1 MRPRDERHGGSVGG
15 EGPRPASERKR
26 DPAARAIGE
35 EVRGARPAEIPGRLC
50 AVTVRLVDVTGA
62 AVSLHASGM
71 PVQLCASDE
80 LAAYLTET
88 QATLGEGPC
97 LAAAQAGAAVFAED
111 LAGGEG
117 ARRWPV
123 FAMEATAAGIRA
135 AYAVPLGGE
144 DAGAGPEGLG
154 CLGTLDLYRREPG
167 PLGARDLR
175 TARLLAGVM
184 TVALMALPREEEGVL
199 DPGWWLSGLAT
210 EHDEIYQATG
220 MIMAQLGVGA
230 DEAMARLRGRAFAEE
245 RTAVDVARDV
255 VAQRTRFDRD

>member
-1 MRPRDERHGGSVGG
+1 MVTVRPRNERHGGSAGG
-15 EGPRPASERKR
+15 EGPRQR
-26 DPAARAIGE
+26 DPTARVIGE
-35 EVRGARPAEIPGRLC
+35 EVRGARPAEVPGRLC
-50 AVTVRLVDVTGA
+50 AVAVRLVDVTGA
-62 AVSLHASGM
+62 TVSLHGGGM

-80 LAAYLTET
+80 LAERLTEI

-97 LAAAQAGAAVFAED
+97 LSAAQDGAAVFAED
-111 LAGGEG
+111 LAGEEG

-123 FAMEATAAGIRA
+123 FAMEATAVGIRA

-144 DAGAGPEGLG
+144 DDGAGPEGLE

-167 PLGARDLR
+167 ALDARDLR
-175 TARLLAGVM
+175 TARLVAGVM
-184 TVALMALPREEEGVL
+184 TVALMALPREEDGAL
-199 DPGWWLSGLAT
+199 DPGRWLSGLAT

-230 DEAMARLRGRAFAEE
+230 DEAMARLRGRAFAQE

-255 VAQRTRFDRD
+255 VAQRVRFERD